1 MNRVQNYVVADD
13 QTTIS
18 LVIVVVTAIVQV
30 YDI

>member
-1 MNRVQNYVVADD
+1 MSEQGAQKYVVAN

-30 YDI
+30 